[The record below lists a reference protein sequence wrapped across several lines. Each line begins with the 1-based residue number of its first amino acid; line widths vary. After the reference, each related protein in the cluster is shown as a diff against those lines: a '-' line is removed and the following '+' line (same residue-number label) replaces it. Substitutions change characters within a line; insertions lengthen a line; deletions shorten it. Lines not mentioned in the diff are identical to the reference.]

1 MEMKFE
7 KEDNC
12 RIRERFLPKQQT
24 NGNPYKTKT
33 RDEEKQSDHRFE
45 LNSDEEP
52 RYVRITY
59 DRLAKFRKNDTC
71 VNLGNFFHWF
81 ELEEIK

>member
-1 MEMKFE
+1 MK

-12 RIRERFLPKQQT
+12 RICEHFLPKQHT
-24 NGNPYKTKT
+24 NANPYKTKT
-33 RDEEKQSDHRFE
+33 EDEEKQSDHRFE

-52 RYVRITY
+52 RYFRITY
-59 DRLAKFRKNDTC
+59 DRLAKFRKIDTR
-71 VNLGNFFHWF
+71 VNLGKFFHWF